1 MRGGFWRLK
10 FSPQGESM
18 IRKFEKKLEDLYHSL
33 EVESICQLDE
43 FKALIKCLLTEEEL
57 FILTYQSTEKNL
69 NKFSPLFY

>member
-1 MRGGFWRLK
+1 
-10 FSPQGESM
+10 M